1 MAQINKGYILTQANM
16 ITRRDCNKTA
26 ALIQIQTGKCKEYA
40 CYTEAEKEQVIY
52 AVIVELNKLLE
63 EVYAF
68 ESTAA
73 DDVQK
78 INLLRKTGALKSCA
92 LKIKKLITE
101 LNRGKLRGSLKEIM
115 FQVIAELEETVYILF
130 FYMELIPR

>member
-1 MAQINKGYILTQANM
+1 MCLLIFRENM
-16 ITRRDCNKTA
+16 VTRKDCNKTA
-26 ALIQIQTGKCKEYA
+26 ALIQIQIGKCKEYA

-52 AVIVELNKLLE
+52 AVIVELNKLLG

-73 DDVQK
+73 DELPK
-78 INLLRKTGALKSCA
+78 INLLRKTGTLKSCA

-115 FQVIAELEETVYILF
+115 FQVIAELEETVEILW